1 MNITNTYIENWIK
14 NYMTLE
20 ENNNLK
26 ELPGFAFAEPIVGF
40 SKGSDE
46 LYDFYKDHIDPD
58 FYRTPAEW
66 LESAFGH
73 SFDPEK
79 NKRHKLVLAADR

>member
-1 MNITNTYIENWIK
+1 
-14 NYMTLE
+14 MTLE